1 MVASDRV
8 ALVMIVGLDTAAFQ
22 MIRDDDDDDGNDEDS
37 SCDCPR
43 SMALTSMLCCE
54 LSLEVVLIV
63 SILVKTRM

>member
-8 ALVMIVGLDTAAFQ
+8 ALVIVGLDTAALQ
-22 MIRDDDDDDGNDEDS
+22 MIRDDDDDGNDEDS

-43 SMALTSMLCCE
+43 SMALTSMLCCK
-54 LSLEVVLIV
+54 LSLEVMLIV